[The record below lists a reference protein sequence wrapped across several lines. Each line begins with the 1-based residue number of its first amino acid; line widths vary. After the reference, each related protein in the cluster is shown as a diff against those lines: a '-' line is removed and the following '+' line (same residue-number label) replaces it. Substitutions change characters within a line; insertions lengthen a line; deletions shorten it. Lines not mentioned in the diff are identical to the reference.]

1 MTLKKHAAKAAALG
15 AVLALTATACGGS
28 SSGGGNASSS
38 GGRDTAKAG
47 GTFKLLMVADFE
59 HLDPQRNYVS
69 SALNFGSRLLYRAL
83 TGYKSVSGPDGSQ
96 IVPDLA
102 TDLGKGSD
110 DNKTWTFTLR
120 DGLKFEDG
128 SPIACADLKYG
139 VERSMSDQITDGPA
153 YAKNYLVGGDTYPGP
168 YKDGGKGLDSIVCK
182 DTKTIEFHLN
192 KSVGD
197 FAYTVSL
204 PTFSAVPKAKD
215 TNVKYDDH
223 PVSSGPYK
231 IETYQR
237 QKSLTLVRNTNW
249 DPKSDPIRKAYPDR
263 IEVTFGLDPTVIDQR
278 LIADAPAD
286 QTAGML
292 DSSIQAE
299 NLQTVLTQP
308 QLKARTIAG
317 LDGFTRYLAIN
328 TKKVTD
334 QKVRQAIEYAID
346 KEAYRGTRGGK
357 EAGDYATSMITP
369 VLKSHKD
376 FDVYQSP
383 PTGDPTK
390 AKQLLTEA
398 GKAGLSLK
406 IDVPNTPVGQK
417 GGAAFQEALQKAGFK
432 VSLNPINPDNFYS
445 TIGKTAVQNDLS
457 LVGWGPD
464 WPNGSSVIP
473 PLFDG
478 KQIVPEGNQNYS
490 QLNDP
495 EVQAGLDKANSTTN
509 LDEQAKQWGDL
520 DQMVIEKA
528 AVVPLLWTKTNQI
541 FGSKVKGAY
550 LHAFYGE
557 VDLASVSVA

>member
-28 SSGGGNASSS
+28 SGGGSNTSS
-38 GGRDTAKAG
+38 GTRDTAKAG
-47 GTFKLLMVADFE
+47 GTLHILMVADFE

-69 SALNFGSRLLYRAL
+69 SALNFGERLLYRTL
-83 TGYKSVSGPDGSQ
+83 TAYKSVSGPNGSQ
-96 IVPDLA
+96 IEGDLA
-102 TDLGKGSD
+102 KDTGKGTD
-110 DNKTWTFTLR
+110 DNKTWTFVLR

-128 SPIACADLKYG
+128 TPLACADLKYG
-139 VERSMSDQITDGPA
+139 IERSMSDQITDGPQ
-153 YAKNYLVGGDTYPGP
+153 YAKQYLVGGDTYKGP
-168 YKDGGKGLDSIVCK
+168 YKDAGKGLDSIVCK
-182 DTKTIEFHLN
+182 DDKTIEFHLTR
-192 KSVGD
+192 SIGD
-197 FAYTVSL
+197 FNYTVSM
-204 PTFSAVPKAKD
+204 PTFVAVPKAKD

-231 IETYQR
+231 IETYAR
-237 QKSLTLVRNTNW
+237 QKTLSLVRNTNW
-249 DPKSDPIRKAYPDR
+249 DPKSDTIRKAYPDR

-286 QTAGML
+286 QTAVML
-292 DSSIQAE
+292 DSTIQAE
-299 NLQTVLTQP
+299 NLQTVLSQP
-308 QLKARTIAG
+308 QLKARTVAG

-328 TKKVTD
+328 TKKVSD
-334 QKVRQAIEYAID
+334 IKVRQAIEYAID

-357 EAGDYATSMITP
+357 DAGDYATSMITP

-376 FDVYQSP
+376 FDVYQAP
-383 PTGDPTK
+383 PTGDPAK

-398 GKAGLSLK
+398 GKVGMSLK
-406 IDVPNTPVGQK
+406 IDIPNTPVGAK
-417 GGAAFQEALQKAGFK
+417 SGAAFKEALQKASFK

-445 TIGKTAVQNDLS
+445 TIGKIAVQNEAS

-464 WPNGSSVIP
+464 WPAGSSVIP

-495 EVQAGLDKANSTTN
+495 DVQAALDGANKEPDLDK
-509 LDEQAKQWGDL
+509 QAKLWGDL
-520 DQMVIEKA
+520 DQLVIEKA
-528 AVVPLLWTKTNQI
+528 AVVPLIWTKTSQI
-541 FGSKVKGAY
+541 SGSKVKGAY

-557 VDLASVSVA
+557 IDLAALSVA